1 MDARGS
7 PEEGASWGL
16 PYLTMGTGQA
26 RQSLPRSGLT

>member
-16 PYLTMGTGQA
+16 PYLTMGMG
-26 RQSLPRSGLT
+26 QSLPGSGLT